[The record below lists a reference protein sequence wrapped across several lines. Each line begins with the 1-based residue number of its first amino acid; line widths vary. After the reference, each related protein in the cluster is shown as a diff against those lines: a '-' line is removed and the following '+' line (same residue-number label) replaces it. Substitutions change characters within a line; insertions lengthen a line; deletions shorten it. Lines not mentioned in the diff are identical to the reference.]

1 MGMYDVAPTLANMFG
16 FNIPYA
22 IGHDIF
28 NIKENNVVIFPN
40 GNWVNNKVYYNTQK
54 NEYKALGL
62 EVISEEEIRKNIKE
76 TEKKLDISNDIIVYN
91 LLKEHK

>member
-1 MGMYDVAPTLANMFG
+1 MTTKNTK
-16 FNIPYA
+16 IKT
-22 IGHDIF
+22 